1 MLVHNL
7 TLILIASG
15 ACLMLL
21 SIKKF
26 ISLIRLSKKIL
37 FKVESKTLFLS
48 KWQLLLMCFFLLGY
62 FTVFILFF
70 QNVQLAGN
78 LFTGV
83 IFFFGAIFV
92 YFGIILQSDQLLSIQ
107 KQTLELI
114 TTNNQLI
121 KTQSVT
127 TFALAYQA
135 ELRDQ
140 ETGKHLERTATYVEI
155 LAKELSRM
163 PAYKSY
169 ITESYISD
177 LVRAAP
183 LHDIGKVGIP
193 DAILHKPGK
202 LNASEFEMIKKHCEY
217 GAEVLK
223 IADKKLGF
231 DSFLKLAIQIVCFH
245 HEKWNGQGY
254 PRGLKGDNI
263 PLSARIMAVAD
274 VYDAIRTNR
283 CYKPAFSHEKAVEMI
298 MAERGKH
305 FDPDIVDAFYSKAR
319 EFYDV
324 SVAFKD

>member
-1 MLVHNL
+1 MLAHNL

-26 ISLIRLSKKIL
+26 ISLVRLSKKIL
-37 FKVESKTLFLS
+37 FEVESKILFLS

-62 FTVFILFF
+62 FTIFILFY
-70 QNVQLAGN
+70 QKVRLAGN

-83 IFFFGAIFV
+83 IFFFGAVFV
-92 YFGIILQSDQLLSIQ
+92 YFGIILQSDLLSSIQ
-107 KQTLELI
+107 KQTMELI

-121 KTQSVT
+121 NTQSVT
-127 TFALAYQA
+127 TFTLAYQA

-155 LAKELSRM
+155 LAKELSKI

-169 ITESYISD
+169 ITKSYISD
-177 LVRAAP
+177 LVKAAP
-183 LHDIGKVGIP
+183 LHDIGKVGVP
-193 DAILHKPGK
+193 DAILQKPGE

-231 DSFLKLAIQIVCFH
+231 HSFLKLAIQIVGSH
-245 HEKWNGQGY
+245 HEKWNGKGY
-254 PRGLKGDNI
+254 PCGLKGEDI

-274 VYDAIRTNR
+274 VYDALRTNR
-283 CYKPAFSHEKAVEMI
+283 CYKPAFSHEKAVTII
-298 MAERGKH
+298 MAEKGKH
-305 FDPDIVDAFYSKAR
+305 FDPDIVNAFYTKAR
-319 EFYDV
+319 EFYDI
-324 SVAFKD
+324 SVAFRD